1 MFPIQLVLGTI
12 AFMLHPR
19 NWHFS
24 LTLEPATTSAAHDLS
39 KSWKDICHQGRRLAG
54 LAWKSHILYQVSA
67 MTLFMQNGE
76 STFPSAFQEET
87 LQSTTPCIWMTTILL
102 DFLEH
107 LLCNKLVQLS
117 IYVASTCTSTVETPV
132 VSPLTPGTLRTI
144 DDMILHNQIRVTSSC
159 LVRIGT
165 TLFARTAQ
173 LQVALDNHRRSH
185 VTIATEL
192 VVRTQ
197 SNLYELTHLSSRP
210 QPCLRRHLTS
220 RIQFL
225 VQQFRRTQPPGRQPL
240 TTTSIQQLRK
250 ALFIPQTQTVG
261 MP

>member
-1 MFPIQLVLGTI
+1 MCPIQSVLGTI
-12 AFMLHPR
+12 AFTLHPR

-24 LTLEPATTSAAHDLS
+24 LTLEPATISAARALS
-39 KSWKDICHQGRRLAG
+39 RSWRDICHQGRRLAG

-76 STFPSAFQEET
+76 SIFPSAFQEET
-87 LQSTTPCIWMTTILL
+87 SQSTTPCIWMTTILL
-102 DFLEH
+102 DCLEQ
-107 LLCNKLVQLS
+107 LQCSRQVQSL
-117 IYVASTCTSTVETPV
+117 IYVAITCTFTVETPV
-132 VSPLTPGTLRTI
+132 VSPLTPETLRTT
-144 DDMILHNQIRVTSSC
+144 DDMTLFNQIRVTSSC

-165 TLFARTAQ
+165 TLFAGTVQ
-173 LQVALDNHRRSH
+173 LPVALDKHRRSH
-185 VTIATEL
+185 VTIAREL

-225 VQQFRRTQPPGRQPL
+225 V
-240 TTTSIQQLRK
+240 
-250 ALFIPQTQTVG
+250 
-261 MP
+261 